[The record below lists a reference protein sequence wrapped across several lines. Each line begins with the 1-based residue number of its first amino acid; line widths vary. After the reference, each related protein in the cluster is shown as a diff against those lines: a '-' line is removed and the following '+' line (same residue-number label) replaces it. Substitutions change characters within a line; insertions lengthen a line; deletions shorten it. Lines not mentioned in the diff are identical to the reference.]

1 MHSLLY
7 QSCELDYLPNNSGLE
22 EFDVEDGTTR
32 LSSPPARAVS
42 VPGQSRLFSV
52 IEQYEAYDGLDAS
65 GGADAARLYAL
76 QRAPLKAAGRTRP
89 ARRLM
94 ARLACAVVLVAIPS
108 GTPVGTGVLPAL
120 PAPPVAAEPVRLAEP
135 VQAQPV
141 PAVTPPPEQ
150 AEPNEVSR
158 RAERPKAVTPAAPRA
173 LVEPAPALELARLRD
188 ALDTLNGLD
197 ITLEHC
203 EVRLASTDRAVARC
217 QGIRTE
223 VDPGGESQR
232 QRPVEWTLG
241 FDRAE
246 GRWLIVSESPR

>member
-1 MHSLLY
+1 MHSPLY
-7 QSCELDYLPNNSGLE
+7 QSCELDYLPYNSGLE

-32 LSSPPARAVS
+32 PSSPHARAVS

-65 GGADAARLYAL
+65 GADAARLYAL

-135 VQAQPV
+135 AQAQPV
-141 PAVTPPPEQ
+141 PAVMPSQEQ
-150 AEPNEVSR
+150 AEPNGVSR
-158 RAERPKAVTPAAPRA
+158 RVERPQAAAPAAPRA

-203 EVRLASTDRAVARC
+203 EVRLPSSDRAVARC

-223 VDPGGESQR
+223 VAPGGASQR
-232 QRPVEWTLG
+232 QRPVEWALD
-241 FDRAE
+241 FDRAQE
-246 GRWLIVSESPR
+246 RWLIVGESPR

>member
-7 QSCELDYLPNNSGLE
+7 QSCELDYLPYNSGLE

-32 LSSPPARAVS
+32 PSSPHARAVS

-65 GGADAARLYAL
+65 GADAARLYAL

-89 ARRLM
+89 VRRLM

-120 PAPPVAAEPVRLAEP
+120 PASPVAAEPVRLAEP
-135 VQAQPV
+135 AQAQPV
-141 PAVTPPPEQ
+141 PAVMPSQEQ
-150 AEPNEVSR
+150 AEPNGVSR
-158 RAERPKAVTPAAPRA
+158 RVERPKAAAPAAPRA

-223 VDPGGESQR
+223 VDPGGASHR
-232 QRPVEWTLG
+232 QRRVEWALD
-241 FDRAE
+241 FDRAQE
-246 GRWLIVSESPR
+246 RWLIVGESPR